1 MATRSVSEKRPNGR
15 GAPENVQALRARSS
29 PSGVEVGADERAD
42 GAGAP
47 RAASPAPCRP
57 AESEPRRDG
66 IAALPAEAPPSPL
79 AIERD
84 SYASTVIQDVID
96 RSLHAATA
104 RLTLGLS
111 PAALATAYLDWA
123 SHLAASPGKQ
133 MQLVEKAGRKWL
145 RLAHYAARCTLHA
158 AGTPPCIEPLPQDK
172 RFVGEAWQRW
182 PYNLI
187 YQSFLLGQQ
196 WLHVATTG
204 VRGVTPQHER
214 VVAFTGRQIMDMV
227 SPSNFILTNP
237 EVLERTYAEGGA
249 NLVRGLQNMAEDWE
263 RAVSGRPPAGAEAF
277 QVGRNVAVTPGKVVY
292 RNRLIE
298 LIQYAP
304 TTDKVRPEPV
314 LILPAWI
321 MKYYIL
327 DLSPEKSLVRYLVGQ
342 GYTVFI
348 VSWKN
353 PDTEDR
359 DLGMDDYRTLGAM
372 SALDAVEAITGA
384 RRFTASDIAWAA
396 RSWRSPPRRWRAMA
410 TSASRRRRS
419 WPGRPTSRRP
429 AS

>member
-1 MATRSVSEKRPNGR
+1 
-15 GAPENVQALRARSS
+15 
-29 PSGVEVGADERAD
+29 
-42 GAGAP
+42 
-47 RAASPAPCRP
+47 
-57 AESEPRRDG
+57 
-66 IAALPAEAPPSPL
+66 
-79 AIERD
+79 
-84 SYASTVIQDVID
+84 
-96 RSLHAATA
+96 
-104 RLTLGLS
+104 S

-384 RRFTASDIAWAA
+384 RKIHGVGYCLGGTLLAIAAA
-396 RSWRSPPRRWRAMA
+396 AMA
-410 TSASRRRRS
+410 RDGDKRLKTATFLAGQADFSEAGELMLFITESQV
-419 WPGRPTSRRP
+419 TFLE
-429 AS
+429 AI